1 VQEVSSV
8 STAQLLRASDV
19 ITNERKIE
27 TKVLARDGEI
37 VVLGGLVKDDVQ
49 DSQQGVPLLSDIP
62 FLGRLFRSDTVSV
75 TKSNLLVFIKSTIV
89 RTDDDLRGATA
100 EKYRFIRDQQLE
112 RRERGL
118 MFLDNGN
125 LPLVPEWAQQIE
137 QLPEAEEQAV
147 EQDTDQ

>member
-1 VQEVSSV
+1 
-8 STAQLLRASDV
+8 
-19 ITNERKIE
+19 
-27 TKVLARDGEI
+27 
-37 VVLGGLVKDDVQ
+37 
-49 DSQQGVPLLSDIP
+49 
-62 FLGRLFRSDTVSV
+62 V